1 MHLAILAVTGF
12 LAGCESSSYASK
24 EDLARLEGRVQS
36 LEGRSGSSSSTSR
49 TGASTGG
56 RGGPEGGQGGGQGG
70 MGGAQGG
77 GQGGMG
83 GAQGGGQ
90 EGMGGEGGMAGGQGG
105 QMGEKGEKGSEN
117 GEVSAK
123 MQEMEKTLS
132 AGMDAMNKGDLEE
145 AKAKL
150 TEVTTKYPDAK
161 STEMAKNALSE
172 LNVIGSEAPP
182 LQVESWLQGAGD
194 LNAGKATLV
203 VFFTTENKNAE
214 AALGKIQTLASAAK
228 SRGLNVVGITRTS
241 EVMSGPK
248 IKEWCEGKGVSF
260 PVALDKGKSTA
271 DAYKRAIPI
280 SSVLVKGGKIVWTGN
295 ASRMSDDVLG
305 KYL

>member
-1 MHLAILAVTGF
+1 MHLAIFALTGI
-12 LAGCESSSYASK
+12 LTACSSSTTATK

-36 LEGRSGSSSSTSR
+36 LESRSGSSSTSTRGS
-49 TGASTGG
+49 ASTG
-56 RGGPEGGQGGGQGG
+56 R
-70 MGGAQGG
+70 GGAQGG
-77 GQGGMG
+77 EGGAGAKGGMG
-83 GAQGGGQ
+83 GGEGGMSGG
-90 EGMGGEGGMAGGQGG
+90 EGGMSGGEGGMAGGEGGMTGGQGG
-105 QMGEKGEKGSEN
+105 QGGQGGEGGQN
-117 GEVSAK
+117 GEVSAE
-123 MQEMEKTLS
+123 MQEMEKILS
-132 AGMDAMNKGDLEE
+132 AGMDAMNKGDLAE

-150 TEVTTKYPDAK
+150 TEVMTKYPDAK
-161 STEMAKNALSE
+161 STQMAKNALSE
-172 LNVIGSEAPP
+172 LNVIGSSAPP
-182 LQVESWLQGAGD
+182 LQVESWIQGAGD

-228 SRGLNVVGITRTS
+228 SRGLNVVGITRPS
-241 EVMSGPK
+241 ELMSGPK

-260 PVALDKGKSTA
+260 PVALDKGKATA